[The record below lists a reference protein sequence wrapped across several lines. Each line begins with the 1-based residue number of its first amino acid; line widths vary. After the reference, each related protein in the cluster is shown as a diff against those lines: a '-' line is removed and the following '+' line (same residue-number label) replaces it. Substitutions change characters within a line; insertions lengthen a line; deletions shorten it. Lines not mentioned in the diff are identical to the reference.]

1 MKLNSKMQI
10 NYFYK
15 DTKSFNMIYT
25 ILTLLI
31 ITLSYVVYNL
41 LKKLEKYE
49 DTYEET
55 QKFIQTE
62 IERNEALLE
71 ALRLI
76 DSRAMFEKD
85 DEVGSIFY
93 QIKETI
99 EKFKQQKDAN

>member
-1 MKLNSKMQI
+1 
-10 NYFYK
+10 
-15 DTKSFNMIYT
+15 MIYT
-25 ILTLLI
+25 ILTLVI

-41 LKKLEKYE
+41 LQKLEKYE
-49 DTYEET
+49 DTYETT

-62 IERNEALLE
+62 IDRNEALLE

-76 DSRAMFEKD
+76 DSREMFEKD

-99 EKFKQQKDAN
+99 EKFKQQKNGN

>member
-1 MKLNSKMQI
+1 
-10 NYFYK
+10 
-15 DTKSFNMIYT
+15 MIYT
-25 ILTLLI
+25 LLTLII
-31 ITLSYVVYNL
+31 ITLLYVVYNIL
-41 LKKLEKYE
+41 QKLEKYE
-49 DTYEET
+49 DAYEET

-62 IERNEALLE
+62 IERNESLLE

-76 DSRAMFEKD
+76 DSREMFEKD